1 MNIPTPFSAEFHYL
15 QGKKNKNFKIFLAFL
30 YLYTQLFLAT
40 STFAVYSTLFSSKAL
55 NGSSSFVGALCIWRL
70 AHFNKIGVEEQRPC
84 ANPFFKSLHNWK
96 NSSSEKLI
104 FQFPFVFW
112 DTFISYLAMKILW
125 WSLTFSHQNDEK
137 KILPQNAQWARKL

>member
-15 QGKKNKNFKIFLAFL
+15 QRKKNKDFKKILAFL
-30 YLYTQLFLAT
+30 YLFILFLAT

-104 FQFPFVFW
+104 FQFPFILLW
-112 DTFISYLAMKILW
+112 DIYFITDLLGNNHSEDENFLLTSLLSRQLNDLAK
-125 WSLTFSHQNDEK
+125 
-137 KILPQNAQWARKL
+137 

>member
-15 QGKKNKNFKIFLAFL
+15 QGKENKNFKKFLALL
-30 YLYTQLFLAT
+30 YLYILFLAT

-104 FQFPFVFW
+104 FQFPFILLW
-112 DTFISYLAMKILW
+112 DIYFITNLLGIIIVKMKI
-125 WSLTFSHQNDEK
+125 FY
-137 KILPQNAQWARKL
+137 KLHCYQGN